1 MRMKRLSLALASIG
15 CALAMSA
22 VAARQDQASG
32 ANQAQPTSAMNN
44 GAPAQVGHVD
54 KPASPHATR
63 AWASY
68 LSGVARQNS
77 QGVNGSRSA
86 IYFVPAG
93 DDNDASEARQRQLA
107 NVQQALSRGVR
118 PGNLIAFG
126 GPDSNASADLVVS
139 AFHGM
144 PAGSCQ
150 GAVVLFMGAPSDQ
163 ARVAAAVQ
171 PSGATARFA
180 DTSGPMY
187 LVGNGPVQAP
197 PAMFIL
203 PPPSSQPAPVAP
215 ADPGRAAP
223 GH

>member
-1 MRMKRLSLALASIG
+1 MRMKRLSLALASVG

-22 VAARQDQASG
+22 AVARQEQAAGSMPPASSG
-32 ANQAQPTSAMNN
+32 T
-44 GAPAQVGHVD
+44 AQVAHVD
-54 KPASPHATR
+54 KPASPQATR

-68 LSGVARQNS
+68 LSGVVRQNS
-77 QGVNGSRSA
+77 QGVSGSRSA

-93 DDNDASEARQRQLA
+93 SDSDASDARQRQLA

-118 PGNLIAFG
+118 PGNLIAVG

-139 AFHGM
+139 AFRTM

-150 GAVVLFMGAPSDQ
+150 GSVVLFMGAPADQ

-171 PSGATARFA
+171 ASGATARFA

-187 LVGNGPVQAP
+187 LLGNASASAP
-197 PAMFIL
+197 PTLFIL
-203 PPPSSQPAPVAP
+203 PPPSSQPAPLAP
-215 ADPGRAAP
+215 AEPARMSPGR
-223 GH
+223 